1 MNLRI
6 KLFAGIF
13 SFLLIASSLF
23 GFIAY
28 QTAIIGKADREI
40 ILLKDFSQQLINDL
54 YVDVGTNINR
64 AVISAWFE
72 RYTDPQISLVVYGP
86 ENQTIIAETVNTLPS
101 QVLQRII
108 NLSSPYGSI
117 SDQQNTYTWFSHP
130 IPNTPYYLAL
140 SHNTPNKN
148 FAEQSQVFMTPIS
161 IVMAILLIVTLWTS
175 MFVASLIDRLQRQK
189 GALRHQAMHDALTA
203 LPNRSL
209 LKDRLQHAI
218 DVAHREKS
226 KVALCLINLNHFKD
240 VNDTL
245 GHHFG
250 DQLLVQISQRLH
262 KTLRKCDTIA
272 RLGGDEFALILR
284 GASLAS
290 THPIIEKILKQ
301 IEEVVEV
308 EGNKL
313 FISGCIGIAMYPDH
327 GEETNILLKHADI
340 AMYEA
345 KRAGIHITI
354 YDQELDKFSQER
366 LTLIKDL
373 GQAFDTEQLSLHY
386 QPKVNINSLEAIAAE
401 ALLRWNHPTLGNI
414 PPDRFISIAEQS
426 GLIRPLTEVVLRMA
440 LRDLAALTEQGI
452 DTNIAINLSAC
463 NLQDADLEN
472 LLINSLHQWKMHPAN
487 LTLELTESAMM
498 ANPAH
503 AQKLLFRLDS
513 IGFKISIDDFGTG
526 FSSLVNLKR
535 LPVQEI
541 KIDRSFVLNMNTN
554 EEDASIVKAT
564 IELGHS
570 LGMNVVAEGVED
582 QASLDHLQE
591 LGCDIA
597 QGYYI
602 SRPIPFPQF
611 VNWMKSNQANKAKQI
626 HQKAG

>member
-6 KLFAGIF
+6 RIFAGIF

-28 QTAIIGKADREI
+28 QTATIAKADREVL
-40 ILLKDFSQQLINDL
+40 LLKDFSHQLINDL
-54 YVDVGTNINR
+54 QVDVGININR
-64 AVISAWFE
+64 TVISGWFE
-72 RYTDPQISLVVYGP
+72 RYTDPEISLVVYGP
-86 ENQTIIAETVNTLPS
+86 ENQIIIAETVNKLPP
-101 QVLQRII
+101 QVLKLIV
-108 NLSSPYGSI
+108 NLTAQYGSI
-117 SDQQNTYTWFSHP
+117 SDQQNTYTWFSNP
-130 IPNTPYYLAL
+130 IPDTPYHLAL
-140 SHNTPNKN
+140 SHNTLNKSL
-148 FAEQSQVFMTPIS
+148 AELSQIFMTPLLIG
-161 IVMAILLIVTLWTS
+161 MAILLIVTLWTS
-175 MFVASLIDRLQRQK
+175 MFVASLIDKLHLQK
-189 GALRHQAMHDALTA
+189 EALRHQAMHDALTT

-218 DVAHREKS
+218 DVAHREKT
-226 KVALCLINLNHFKD
+226 KVALCFIDLNHFKD

-262 KTLRKCDTIA
+262 KTLRKCDTVA
-272 RLGGDEFALILR
+272 RLGGDEFAIILR

-290 THPIIEKILKQ
+290 THSIIEKILKQ

-313 FISGCIGIAMYPDH
+313 FVSGCIGIAMYPDH
-327 GEETNILLKHADI
+327 GREPNILLKHADI

-345 KRAGIHITI
+345 KRAGIHVTV
-354 YDQELDKFSQER
+354 YDEQLDKFSQER

-373 GQAFDTEQLSLHY
+373 GQAFGTDQLTLHY
-386 QPKVNINSLEAIAAE
+386 QPKVNINTQEAIAAE

-440 LRDLAALTEQGI
+440 IRDLAALSEQGI

-463 NLQDADLEN
+463 NLQDADLES

-535 LPVQEI
+535 LPIQEI
-541 KIDRSFVLNMNTN
+541 KIDRSFVLNMNAN

-582 QASLDHLQE
+582 QASLDHLQQ
-591 LGCDIA
+591 LGCDMA
-597 QGYYI
+597 QGYYL
-602 SRPIPFPQF
+602 SRPIPFQEF
-611 VNWMKSNQANKAKQI
+611 VLWMQNNQANHTKQI
-626 HQKAG
+626 YQKAG